1 MDNWDVAAALIY
13 LIITGSSVV
22 RIINRRPEVSA
33 AVAIIYAMGFALVLA
48 KLLTN

>member
-1 MDNWDVAAALIY
+1 MDNGDLFTALLY
-13 LIITGSSVV
+13 LVFAGSSVI
-22 RIINRRPEVSA
+22 RIINRRPEVSS